1 MTVTKMHWH
10 LHRRRGMIP
19 VTDKSDRR
27 LELLHENVKR
37 YGAVFNTVN
46 AGCELSGTLRRGKA
60 E

>member
-1 MTVTKMHWH
+1 
-10 LHRRRGMIP
+10 MIP